1 MTLIYKYKG
10 KKYTIEQLIAQFPN
24 FKEIWD
30 DCLIDEYK
38 FWDNITLD
46 DLIVETSEAFEESI
60 SEIEY
65 IDVDDKKFDYN
76 ILFDKL
82 RREMV

>member
-1 MTLIYKYKG
+1 MTLIYQYKD

-30 DCLIDEYK
+30 DSLIDEYK
-38 FWDNITLD
+38 FWGKITLD
-46 DLIVETSEAFEESI
+46 DLIVETSEVFEESVF
-60 SEIEY
+60 EIEY
-65 IDVDDKKFDYN
+65 IDTDDKKFDYN

>member
-1 MTLIYKYKG
+1 MTLIYQYKG
-10 KKYTIEQLIAQFPN
+10 KKYTIEQLIAQFSN
-24 FKEIWD
+24 FKKIWD
-30 DCLIDEYK
+30 DCLIEEYK
-38 FWDNITLD
+38 FWGKITLD

-65 IDVDDKKFDYN
+65 IDTDSKNFDYN